1 MKITFLGTAD
11 GLPRPGHFRASTM
24 IEVSDRLYLI
34 DGGAPI
40 IDLILANGKRP
51 EQLKA
56 FFNTHPHTDHVDGM
70 LSLITLVGWTYPTVA
85 FELHVP
91 DPCVTDAYVAYFET
105 VTGGVKYP
113 HDRLKNVVY
122 SAGEIY
128 DDGFL
133 KVTAIPTRHCEP
145 RPSYAFIVEAEGK
158 RVLFSG
164 DLSQFLKKGDFP
176 EIVLNEPFDL
186 FVCEMAHFGE
196 EHIAPY
202 LEKCKARRVMF
213 NHYQPQKESHIESL
227 SKPDRFPFPVSM
239 AHDGESVEI

>member
-1 MKITFLGTAD
+1 MKITFLGTSD

-24 IEVSDRLYLI
+24 VEIADRLYLI
-34 DGGAPI
+34 DGGAPVV
-40 IDLILANGKRP
+40 DLILANGKHP
-51 EQLKA
+51 DLLKA

-70 LSLITLVGWTYPTVA
+70 ISLITLCGWTYPHTS
-85 FELHVP
+85 FDLYVP
-91 DPCVTDAYVAYFET
+91 DKCVTDGYVAYMET
-105 VTGGVKYP
+105 VTGVQYP
-113 HDRLKNVVY
+113 HDRLRNHIFSEGV
-122 SAGEIY
+122 IY
-128 DDGFL
+128 DDGVL
-133 KVTAIPTRHCEP
+133 RVTAIPTKHCEP
-145 RPSYAFIVEAEGK
+145 RPSYAFLFEAEGK

-176 EIVLNEPFDL
+176 EIVLNEPLDL

-227 SKPDRFPFPVSM
+227 SKPGRFPFPISM
-239 AHDGESVEI
+239 AQDGETVEI